1 MGAFFQ
7 KESENM
13 LARSLRAFARPVQ
26 TSRYMA
32 TSVWSSFDS
41 QLAAADKARNDAVSG
56 LFDKHKQRFSSGEA
70 VINEQILTDVLGFK
84 DFSPLTDYLSNAKA
98 GTVNRVH
105 YEALLDMYARL
116 GEPEPIITLMEMM
129 NGNDILTD
137 EQAYTYLFRSYW
149 KNGCA
154 EHLHGVLIE
163 MRSINLMPTT
173 EMCQMVIASYKG
185 NTEAAERIKLLEE
198 EVKISQMYADLVSQS
213 NNADISLE
221 ARDEYV
227 QAITEDDP
235 EPYTESHERQLRR
248 EVSILN
254 SFVGQQERQMRE

>member
-163 MRSINLMPTT
+163 MRRIN
-173 EMCQMVIASYKG
+173 
-185 NTEAAERIKLLEE
+185 LLEE